1 MSNQYRRT
9 IVIGMDYSEFSGG
22 ITEINRKMG
31 LLDAEF
37 RRATAE
43 ATLYGNET
51 DKLGVKQEVLRQ
63 KIELQKKKIEES
75 TKAYERTVAANG
87 QMSRATDQASRAL
100 TNEET
105 ALLRLQLELNQTEDR
120 MRDLGDQSDDAG
132 NQISE
137 AGEHIGDTAELLEGA
152 TEESRTFGDTL
163 RDVADFIGLEA
174 NPVVEK
180 FAEKFDGVDE
190 NIGKAVLTIGSLT
203 TALGSL
209 TLKTADQAKE
219 IENASQKMGMNTDQY
234 QEWDYVMKMVGSDAE
249 SMTGDIAALA
259 EKALEAT
266 DKTSDT
272 AKTFRKL
279 GVNVRDSHGALKSQ
293 NQLFN
298 EVVLGLQKMTNETE
312 RNAVASDLLSTTGE
326 NIVPVLNMTK
336 EELKGLRKEAH
347 DTGYV
352 IGEESVEEFSKLK
365 DSMNELEGVGEG
377 LSNSFAAALL
387 PIFTE
392 LLAVV
397 TAIPTPVL
405 SMIITLAGTIAA
417 MYSVGKAT
425 SKAMDGID
433 GLRTLFGGLDAKT
446 IRTTAIVMGVVAALI
461 ALAAIVAV
469 IMGQGDNLSRS
480 MDSVGNSVGKISKG
494 VQNTQSKTQ
503 YYASGTN
510 YAPGGEAWVGEH
522 GPEKVI
528 LPTGAQVLNSEA
540 SKRSGG
546 DTYILNATIN
556 AKDVKEWNDVINFM
570 QQTKPAVRAGRSML

>member
-1 MSNQYRRT
+1 
-9 IVIGMDYSEFSGG
+9 MDYSEFSGG